1 MAVHYKYIRVTDGP
15 ILMATIQ
22 RKREEKIEMRIRR
35 RKNKR
40 SERET
45 SESTAR
51 YCEVNGLC
59 FVYCAVCARKEER
72 KGYVNILDSGS
83 E

>member
-1 MAVHYKYIRVTDGP
+1 MRRGEKK
-15 ILMATIQ
+15 
-22 RKREEKIEMRIRR
+22 KREK
-35 RKNKR
+35 
-40 SERET
+40 ET

-51 YCEVNGLC
+51 HCEVNGLC